1 MIVQLVLRPRVVV
14 PQRFR
19 AKHALGLDP
28 RVDTRIS
35 TKNNSAA
42 IELASATTVGFAPNS
57 KKRVPPRCAWDPAS
71 SAVSAASAQLS
82 ERYAIDRI
90 GPATTAF
97 HMEEELPV
105 QKLALKTRDLLI
117 LWR

>member
-1 MIVQLVLRPRVVV
+1 MIVQLVLWPRVVV

-19 AKHALGLDP
+19 AKQALGLDP

-42 IELASATTVGFAPNS
+42 VELASATTVGFAPNS
-57 KKRVPPRCAWDPAS
+57 KKRVPPRCAWDSAS
-71 SAVSAASAQLS
+71 SAVSAAVQLS
-82 ERYAIDRI
+82 EWYAIDRI
-90 GPATTAF
+90 SPATTAF

-105 QKLALKTRDLLI
+105 
-117 LWR
+117 